1 MTRTRLKF
9 EVKHSITISMPGVID
24 KTDPFR
30 MFLMPPPDE
39 TAEQQAQRERK
50 ELEAQRVS
58 DLIDEE
64 LKAEK
69 SMIKKQQNG
78 LVKVLLLGQSES
90 GKSTALKNFRMKYA
104 RTAWRHERASWR
116 AVIQLNVIRSILAV
130 VETLQAEMDDD
141 PITSRPFSP
150 LDMNTDALLRPSLD
164 TTPAEIEAASQPLS
178 VPMTDK
184 HQLLKRRL
192 GPLRRVE
199 MDLKK
204 HLGVQCTEETVD
216 GDAGITGQG
225 TTDAASIAIASQKR
239 SGEFAV
245 MGWKETLG
253 GLLKNPKAA
262 VRSDRENPAVDDA
275 TEVIA
280 SCREDMKALWMD
292 QTVRDILVKRRVR
305 LQDSSGFFLDDL
317 DRIATRTYQPSDDD
331 VVRARLRTL
340 GVQEYRI
347 QFDHD
352 TEGTFLRNVGRN
364 MVSGSEW
371 ILYDVGG
378 SRTMRHAWLPYF
390 DNVNAIIFLA
400 PVSCF
405 DERLIED
412 PSVNRLEDSFLL
424 WRAICSSKLLSK
436 VTLIMF
442 LNKCDLLKAKLKSGI
457 KVKPFLPSFGERKND
472 AATVLAYLRE
482 KFKDILR
489 QNSPEPRSRYFYAT
503 SLTDIKATAITLNTV
518 RDSVLREHLKYAELM

>member
-1 MTRTRLKF
+1 MRIFIL
-9 EVKHSITISMPGVID
+9 VIIPQAISMPGVID

-90 GKSTALKNFRMKYA
+90 GKSTALKSKVSSHSAFSCPNSHTLFMVDFRMKYA

-253 GLLKNPKAA
+253 GLVKNPKAA

-305 LQDSSGFFLDDL
+305 LQDSSGLLAYPVLFFLRCL
-317 DRIATRTYQPSDDD
+317 LIAVHVPSQ
-331 VVRARLRTL
+331 L
-340 GVQEYRI
+340 
-347 QFDHD
+347 
-352 TEGTFLRNVGRN
+352 
-364 MVSGSEW
+364 
-371 ILYDVGG
+371 
-378 SRTMRHAWLPYF
+378 SR
-390 DNVNAIIFLA
+390 
-400 PVSCF
+400 
-405 DERLIED
+405 
-412 PSVNRLEDSFLL
+412 
-424 WRAICSSKLLSK
+424 
-436 VTLIMF
+436 
-442 LNKCDLLKAKLKSGI
+442 
-457 KVKPFLPSFGERKND
+457 
-472 AATVLAYLRE
+472 
-482 KFKDILR
+482 
-489 QNSPEPRSRYFYAT
+489 
-503 SLTDIKATAITLNTV
+503 
-518 RDSVLREHLKYAELM
+518 